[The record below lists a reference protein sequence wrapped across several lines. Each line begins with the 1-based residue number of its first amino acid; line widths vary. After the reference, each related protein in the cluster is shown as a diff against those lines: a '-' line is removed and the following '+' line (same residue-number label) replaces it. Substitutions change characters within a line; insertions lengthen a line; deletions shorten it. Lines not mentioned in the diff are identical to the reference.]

1 MSNEFDQDESQ
12 AQPNTEDGSVTPS
25 SEGTTGHPLPSD
37 APNGDASQ
45 GETSNSEWV
54 YPFAEDATEPIA
66 LGQATPEGSTEAPE
80 AQDGSGESGSHGSRE
95 YRVFAQNKSPK
106 GAFMSSA
113 PGFEDAGATERP
125 HRSVSKGVIGVA
137 ASAVVIAAA
146 VSGGVSYLIARNS
159 STNSQAPVIKQVTG
173 SETSN
178 TISSS
183 SGSITGILNKVEP
196 AIVDVIARGTTNAG
210 SGFFGGGTQSFESEG
225 TGMIMT
231 SNGYVVTNNH
241 VIAGASTVNVT
252 LFNSSKSY
260 PARVIGTDPTSD
272 VAVLQIQGV
281 SNLPTVTFGDSSK
294 VKVGDSVIAI
304 GNALG
309 LSGSPTVTEGII
321 SALGRT
327 ITAQG
332 DTGTTETLHNLLQT
346 DAPINPGN
354 SGGPLVNASGYVIG
368 MNTAAASG
376 SSGSSSAQNIGFA
389 EPIDSVLS
397 IVKSIEAHPTSSIG
411 KGATTS
417 GHAFLGVGVQNL
429 TAALAQQLGY
439 NSNQTGVLVDNV
451 VTGSPADQAGITSG
465 DVITGIGGSTVTD
478 LNQLISA
485 IDSHQPGASVQV
497 TWVDP
502 NTGNNSATV
511 TLASSP
517 SA

>member
-1 MSNEFDQDESQ
+1 
-12 AQPNTEDGSVTPS
+12 
-25 SEGTTGHPLPSD
+25 
-37 APNGDASQ
+37 
-45 GETSNSEWV
+45 
-54 YPFAEDATEPIA
+54 
-66 LGQATPEGSTEAPE
+66 
-80 AQDGSGESGSHGSRE
+80 
-95 YRVFAQNKSPK
+95 
-106 GAFMSSA
+106 
-113 PGFEDAGATERP
+113 
-125 HRSVSKGVIGVA
+125 
-137 ASAVVIAAA
+137 
-146 VSGGVSYLIARNS
+146 
-159 STNSQAPVIKQVTG
+159 
-173 SETSN
+173 
-178 TISSS
+178 
-183 SGSITGILNKVEP
+183 
-196 AIVDVIARGTTNAG
+196 
-210 SGFFGGGTQSFESEG
+210 
-225 TGMIMT
+225 MIMT

-389 EPIDSVLS
+389 EPINSVLS

-411 KGATTS
+411 NGATTS

-439 NSNQTGVLVDNV
+439 SSNQTGVLVDNV